1 MIIGISGK
9 IGSGKDTVGEIIR
22 YLQYKEY
29 FEGEVMNYK
38 SGVSI
43 PYIPNNFQVR
53 KFAGKLKDIVCLLIG
68 CTREQLEDI
77 DFKNSELGEEWTNY
91 AYATGSEVVDG
102 QRRMIATP
110 CSKEKYVAERIINW
124 QTAYKYVMTPRLLL
138 QKLGTEA
145 GRDIIH
151 PNIWVNSLFA
161 DYKCLATK
169 RLAILDFS
177 KEAGEESSIIK
188 GKEFQTED
196 DILGQY
202 PNWLITDM
210 RFPNELEAVTSRKG
224 LTIRVNRTYQGLM
237 NEINKSTKEHPSET
251 ALDDVT
257 FDYTIENNGTIED
270 LINEVKGIL
279 IKEKIL

>member
-9 IGSGKDTVGEIIR
+9 IGSGKDTVGEIIQ
-22 YLQYKEY
+22 YLSDRETLNPKFKAEISEY
-29 FEGEVMNYK
+29 DF
-38 SGVSI
+38 
-43 PYIPNNFQVR
+43 NNFLEAGYNSPEYNSWEVR

-124 QTAYKYVMTPRLLL
+124 QTAYKYA
-138 QKLGTEA
+138 EA